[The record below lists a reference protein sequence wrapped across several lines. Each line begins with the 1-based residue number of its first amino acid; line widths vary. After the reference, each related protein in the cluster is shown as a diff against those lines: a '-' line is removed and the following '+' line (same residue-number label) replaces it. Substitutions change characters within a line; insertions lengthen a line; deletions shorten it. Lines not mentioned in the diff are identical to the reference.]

1 MFFFK
6 ERRII
11 YIRVFYFYVKTNFG
25 FVHSAEVGTKL
36 FIFFFTIKILMCD
49 LFLIFVKYK

>member
-11 YIRVFYFYVKTNFG
+11 YIRIFYFYVKTNFG

-36 FIFFFTIKILMCD
+36 FIFFFYD
-49 LFLIFVKYK
+49 